1 MATAVPPHIAEPAV
15 ISSASCFCMEK
26 NLNIKNPI
34 NAVAATN
41 KKINAIPENPVSK
54 TWVTGIERAMSTIA
68 ICREYLVKGVVLNP
82 APLGVRNAK
91 STPRIKEVHIGMAG
105 SIATM
110 ASPAK
115 SQNEKDENKD
125 LRIEKIFEY
134 KGREPSVLKW

>member
-1 MATAVPPHIAEPAV
+1 
-15 ISSASCFCMEK
+15 
-26 NLNIKNPI
+26 
-34 NAVAATN
+34 
-41 KKINAIPENPVSK
+41 
-54 TWVTGIERAMSTIA
+54 
-68 ICREYLVKGVVLNP
+68 VVLNP

-110 ASPAK
+110 ASPTK

-134 KGREPSVLKW
+134 KGREPSILKW